1 MTPERH
7 VLSSFKATGRLLA
20 RLLAGLVV
28 VLTGCVMMLGAV
40 AGIGFDKDGFED
52 VCNDSPRLRPPPGS
66 GVSQEVGQG
75 VDVGLHPFPIGLDC
89 IYQGPQGEEI
99 VVNDI
104 KLWPTLAFA
113 AGPALM
119 LYGVCLPFRRRR
131 LPRGARD
138 PRA

>member
-7 VLSSFKATGRLLA
+7 VLSSSKAAGRLLA

-28 VLTGCVMMLGAV
+28 LFTGFVMMLGAV
-40 AGIGFDKDGFED
+40 YGIGFDKDGFED
-52 VCNDSPRLRPPPGS
+52 VCYDSPRLRPPPGS
-66 GVSQEVGQG
+66 GVSSEARSG

-89 IYQGPQGEEI
+89 IYEGPQGQEI

-104 KLWPTLAFA
+104 KLWPTFA
-113 AGPALM
+113 LVAGPAVM

-131 LPRGARD
+131 LPRGRS
-138 PRA
+138 

>member
-7 VLSSFKATGRLLA
+7 VLSSSKAAGRLLA

-28 VLTGCVMMLGAV
+28 LLIGWLLVLSAV
-40 AGIGFDKDGFED
+40 GSIGFDKDGFED
-52 VCNDSPRLRPPPGS
+52 VCDDSPRLRPPPGS
-66 GVSQEVGQG
+66 GVSSEARSG

-89 IYQGPQGEEI
+89 IYEGPQGQEI

-104 KLWPTLAFA
+104 KLWPTFA
-113 AGPALM
+113 LVAGPAVM

-131 LPRGARD
+131 LPRGRS
-138 PRA
+138 